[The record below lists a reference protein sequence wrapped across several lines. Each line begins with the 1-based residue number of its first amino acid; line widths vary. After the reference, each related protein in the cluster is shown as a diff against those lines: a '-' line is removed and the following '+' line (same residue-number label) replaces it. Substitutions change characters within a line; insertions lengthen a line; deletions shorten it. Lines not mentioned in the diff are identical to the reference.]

1 MSNMDATFPDVTLR
15 LGRDPHAFAEFD
27 RLRDELNKLNHPAR
41 PDVNWEEVEHLCTAL
56 LQRNGADF
64 QTMACLAL
72 ARSHRFGVAGALE
85 GVALLDDVVR
95 LHGARAWPSGSEARL
110 AIFTWLFTQ
119 LQVLLRATD
128 FKANDL
134 PLVVELE
141 GALGKFHERLD
152 RQLLLPVVT
161 LHSLRHL
168 LRSTVQRRQRQML
181 ATSTPSM
188 RDAVLPM
195 FFQPEA
201 SRRPRFPVVA
211 GVLCIVALVA
221 LGGLWIGQRS
231 GYELSGA
238 FPSAAAPPEVSSHVA
253 TLTIFAAGRAELGP
267 DSTKALIGALALLTA
282 HPGMLIM
289 ISGHTDASGDAQ
301 VNQRLSLAR
310 AAAVRDWLQRM
321 GGIADN
327 CMAIQGLAASQPVN
341 AEDTTNGRMANRR
354 VEVRWVSEAGACTSV
369 PPGETASSPVING
382 LGRSL

>member
-1 MSNMDATFPDVTLR
+1 MSNMEATLPYIALR
-15 LGRDPHAFAEFD
+15 LGRDPHGCAEFD
-27 RLRDELNKLNHPAR
+27 RLRDELNRLNHPAR
-41 PDVNWEEVEHLCTAL
+41 PDVNWAEVERLCTVL

-64 QTMACLAL
+64 QTVACLAL

-85 GVALLDDVVR
+85 GVAFLDDVVR

-119 LQVLLRATD
+119 LQVLVRAMD
-128 FKANDL
+128 FKANDV

-141 GALGKFHERLD
+141 SALGKFHERLD

-161 LHSLRHL
+161 LHSLRQL

-181 ATSTPSM
+181 AASSPSV

-201 SRRPRFPVVA
+201 SRRPRFAVVA

-221 LGGLWIGQRS
+221 LGGVWVGQRS
-231 GYELSGA
+231 GYELSSV
-238 FPSAAAPPEVSSHVA
+238 FPSAAAPPEVSAHVA
-253 TLTIFAAGRAELGP
+253 TLTVFAAGSAELGP
-267 DSTKALIGALALLTA
+267 DSTKALMGALARLA
-282 HPGMLIM
+282 AQPGRLIM

-321 GGIADN
+321 GDIPDN
-327 CMAIQGLAASQPVN
+327 CMAIQGLAASQPVT
-341 AEDTTNGRMANRR
+341 AEETTNGRMANRR
-354 VEVRWVSEAGACTSV
+354 VEIRWVSEPGACTSV
-369 PPGETASSPVING
+369 RPDEAASTLVISR
-382 LGRSL
+382 LGGSA